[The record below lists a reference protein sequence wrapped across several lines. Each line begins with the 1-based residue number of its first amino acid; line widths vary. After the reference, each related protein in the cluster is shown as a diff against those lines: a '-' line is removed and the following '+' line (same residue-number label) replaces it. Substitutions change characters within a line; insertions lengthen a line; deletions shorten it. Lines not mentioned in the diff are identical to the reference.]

1 MSTIILSSI
10 FGQAGSIFGPI
21 GRIIGSELGALL
33 GAQLDGA
40 MFGLDAEQKVTHG
53 ARLKNLQ
60 VQTSTYGRTIPI
72 IYGTARVAGNIIWS
86 QPIKEEAI
94 TTKSK
99 IGRGMNVTYNY
110 YATLAIAIC
119 KGKVEKL
126 NRIWADTTSLSF
138 DEIDYTF
145 YSGRE
150 DQNPD
155 PFMSSIEGEGNVPA
169 YRGISY
175 IVIKNFPLAD
185 YNNRVPIFTFEV
197 RTTLKPVGFSIAEN
211 IRNINIIPGSGEF
224 VYDTKI
230 QKKIAQEKISSNQ
243 YIPYGLAQRVN
254 HNNHTKKS
262 DAMLSLD
269 QLKEDLPNVELV
281 SVVVNWFVND
291 LNIKD
296 CKIYPAVEFQDDSA
310 ILPDDWQVGGVTR
323 DNAQLISKDAS
334 GNPRY
339 GGTVSDAAL
348 IRYIEELHS
357 RGYKVMLYPMPL
369 LDTKNKEWRGKLSGT
384 PGDISDFFENQ
395 YNKFIEH
402 YASIAKQTKVE
413 GFIIGSEFAQL
424 TKIRDEQGNYPAVIE
439 LVKLAKRIKLQLGK
453 EVTVTYAADWS
464 EYHSYDGWYNM
475 DELWSS
481 EYIDVIGI
489 DAYFPLTDGPEPP
502 FGYSVEDVMGGWSS
516 GVGYDYFY
524 DYSKSEP
531 EKVKYNDSRYAWKNI
546 EKWWSE
552 THINPSGSKTK
563 WQPKMKKIWFTE
575 YGFPSMNGCT
585 NEPNVFVD
593 KGSIESKYPRY
604 SNGEVSFLSQKIAI
618 EGTLKKWQSSE
629 MVEKMFLWAWD
640 ARPFPYFPNLCDMWT
655 DCHNWQTGHWI
666 QGKLSQLNI
675 SNVLSDLLQ
684 KAGLKSDQFDTS
696 DVKGLLSGY
705 VINDQQSVRSII
717 KMLQSCYFFDVVE
730 QDSKLKFV
738 QKGRG
743 VTTEIPIGETVFSNN
758 SKLANISQLDLNNKV
773 NVVYFNR
780 NFGYPIDVKYA
791 ELPKQGAAITVEIPL
806 IMEEGEAQN
815 IAEGLLYSSWQERN
829 IYNFKLPIKY
839 AWLVPSDVITIL
851 DSEKKHTVRIIKTKF
866 ESMSIQVIGVGYD
879 HSIYKLSFPS
889 TRSLMLKEYPPS
901 HISKIIVEMID
912 LPDIKGNSA
921 SFALISEEKNWK
933 GATLFI
939 SYNDKDYKPIANT
952 NKQSTYGYVMESTDE
967 GLIVV
972 LRFGVLSSS
981 YNHYLSDGVIPALD
995 HISPGSQC
1003 LGTGMTEEGFTS
1015 TNVST
1020 INVSNLALVGKEI
1033 VKFQSAELIDK
1044 NKYKL
1049 SNLIRGQEGTKEY
1062 QHTAGE
1068 KFTLLDDSVIS
1079 FEVQRGK
1086 KFYLK
1091 AVTYGDSLENTE
1103 VKVINSFSN

>member
-10 FGQAGSIFGPI
+10 LSKAGSIFGPI
-21 GRIIGSELGALL
+21 GQIVGSELGALL
-33 GAQLDGA
+33 GAQLDNA
-40 MFGLDAEQKVTHG
+40 IFGLDADQKITHG

-60 VQTSTYGRTIPI
+60 VQTSTYGKAIPI
-72 IYGTARVAGNIIWS
+72 IYGTARIAGNIIWS

-94 TTKSK
+94 TTQNKT
-99 IGRGMNVTYNY
+99 GRGINITYNY

-126 NRIWADTTSLSF
+126 NRIWADIKSLSF

-145 YSGRE
+145 YHGRE

-155 PFMSSIEGEGNVPA
+155 PFMLSIEGEKNVPA

-185 YNNRVPIFTFEV
+185 YSNRVPVFTFEV
-197 RTTLKPVGFSIAEN
+197 QTALKLNGFSVAEN
-211 IRNINIIPGSGEF
+211 IKNINIIPGSGEF

-230 QKKIAQEKISSNQ
+230 QKKIAREKISSSQ
-243 YIPYGLAQRVN
+243 YIPYGPVQRVN

-269 QLKEDLPNVELV
+269 QLKESLPNVEWA
-281 SVVVNWFVND
+281 SVVVNWFASS

-310 ILPDDWQVGGVTR
+310 IVPDDWQVGNITR
-323 DNAQLISKDAS
+323 DNAQLISKDNH

-357 RGYKVMLYPMPL
+357 RGYKVMLYPMLL

-384 PGDISDFFENQ
+384 PQDVSDFFENQ
-395 YNKFIEH
+395 YSKFIEH
-402 YASIAKQTKVE
+402 YTSIAKQTKVE

-424 TKIRDEQGNYPAVIE
+424 TRVKDAKGNYPAVAE
-439 LVKLAKRIKLQLGK
+439 LVKVAKQVKFQLGK
-453 EVTVTYAADWS
+453 EVNVTYAADWS

-481 EYIDVIGI
+481 EFIDVVGI

-502 FGYSVEDVMGGWSS
+502 FGYSAKDVTGGWSS

-524 DYSKSEP
+524 DYSKSDP
-531 EKVKYNDSRYAWKNI
+531 EKIKYNDSEYAWKNI

-552 THINPSGSKTK
+552 VHVNPGGSKTK

-604 SNGEVSFLSQKIAI
+604 SNGEVSFLSQKTAI

-640 ARPFPYFPNLCDMWT
+640 ARPFPYFPNLCDMWA

-666 QGKLSQLNI
+666 QGKISQLNV
-675 SNVLSDLLQ
+675 SDVLSDLLQ
-684 KAGLKSDQFDTS
+684 KVGLKGDQFDTS

-705 VINDQQSVRSII
+705 VINDQQPVRSII
-717 KMLQSCYFFDVVE
+717 KMLRRCYFFDVVE
-730 QDSKLKFV
+730 QNSKLKFI

-743 VTTEIPIGETVFSNN
+743 VTTGIPVDETVFNHN
-758 SKLANISQLDLNNKV
+758 PKLIQLSQLDLNNRI
-773 NVVYFNR
+773 NIVYFNR

-791 ELPKQGAAITVEIPL
+791 ELPKQGNAATVEIPL

-815 IAEGLLYSSWQERN
+815 IAEVLLYSSWQERN
-829 IYNFKLPIKY
+829 VYNFKLPIKY
-839 AWLVPSDVITIL
+839 AWLLPSDVIAIS
-851 DSEKKHTVRIIKTKF
+851 DGEKRHTMRIIKTKF
-866 ESMSIQVIGVGYD
+866 ESMSIQVMGVGYD
-879 HSIYKLSFPS
+879 PSIYKLSFPS

-901 HISKIIVEMID
+901 HISKSIVEMID
-912 LPDIKGNSA
+912 LPHIKGNIA
-921 SFALISEEKNWK
+921 SFTLISEEEGWK

-939 SYNDKDYKPIANT
+939 SYDDKNYKPIASANI
-952 NKQSTYGYVMESTDE
+952 QSTYGYVIESTDE
-967 GLIVV
+967 GITVV
-972 LRFGVLSSS
+972 LRFGK
-981 YNHYLSDGVIPALD
+981 LD
-995 HISPGSQC
+995 V
-1003 LGTGMTEEGFTS
+1003 MNS
-1015 TNVST
+1015 TV
-1020 INVSNLALVGKEI
+1020 LALVGKEVI
-1033 VKFQSAELIDK
+1033 KFQDAKLIDK

-1049 SNLIRGQEGTKEY
+1049 SNLIRGQEGTKKYE
-1062 QHTAGE
+1062 HTAGE
-1068 KFTLLDDSVIS
+1068 KFILLDDSIIS
-1079 FEVQRGK
+1079 FEVQKGR

-1091 AVTYGDSLENTE
+1091 AVTYGDSLDNTE
-1103 VKVINSFSN
+1103 TKIVN

>member
-72 IYGTARVAGNIIWS
+72 IYGTARIAGNIIWS

-185 YNNRVPIFTFEV
+185 YNNHVPVFTFEV
-197 RTTLKPVGFSIAEN
+197 QTAVKSNEFSVAKN

-269 QLKEDLPNVELV
+269 QLKGDLPNVEWV

-348 IRYIEELHS
+348 IRYIEELRS
-357 RGYKVMLYPMPL
+357 RGYKVMLYPVPL

-439 LVKLAKRIKLQLGK
+439 LVKLAKQIKLQLGE

-502 FGYSVEDVMGGWSS
+502 FGYSAEDVMGGWSS

-524 DYSKSEP
+524 DYSKGEP

-546 EKWWSE
+546 AKWWSE
-552 THINPSGSKTK
+552 THINPGGSKTK

-675 SNVLSDLLQ
+675 SDVLSDLLQ

-743 VTTEIPIGETVFSNN
+743 VTTVMPIGETVFSNN

-815 IAEGLLYSSWQERN
+815 IAEVLLYSSWQERN

-851 DSEKKHTVRIIKTKF
+851 DGEKKHTVRIIKTKF

-901 HISKIIVEMID
+901 HISKTIVEMID

-921 SFALISEEKNWK
+921 SFTLISEEKNWK

-972 LRFGVLSSS
+972 LRFGKLLGIIDSNS
-981 YNHYLSDGVIPALD
+981 AL
-995 HISPGSQC
+995 I
-1003 LGTGMTEEGFTS
+1003 
-1015 TNVST
+1015 
-1020 INVSNLALVGKEI
+1020 GKEVI
-1033 VKFQSAELIDK
+1033 KFQSAELIDK

-1049 SNLIRGQEGTKEY
+1049 SNLIRGQEGTKE
-1062 QHTAGE
+1062 TAGE
-1068 KFTLLDDSVIS
+1068 KFVLLDDSIIS

>member
-1 MSTIILSSI
+1 MSTIVLSSI
-10 FGQAGSIFGPI
+10 FGQVGSIFGPI
-21 GRIIGSELGALL
+21 GQIIGSELGALL

-145 YSGRE
+145 YRGTE

-155 PFMSSIEGEGNVPA
+155 PFMSSIEGVPA

-185 YNNRVPIFTFEV
+185 YNNRVPVFTFEV
-197 RTTLKPVGFSIAEN
+197 QTILKPSGFSVVEN
-211 IRNINIIPGSGEF
+211 IQNINIIPGSGEF

-262 DAMLSLD
+262 DAVLSLD
-269 QLKEDLPNVELV
+269 QLKGDLPNVEWV

-348 IRYIEELHS
+348 IRYIEELRS

-413 GFIIGSEFAQL
+413 GFIIGSELVRL

-439 LVKLAKRIKLQLGK
+439 LVKLAKRIKLDLGK

-481 EYIDVIGI
+481 QFIDVVGI

-502 FGYSVEDVMGGWSS
+502 FGYSAEDVMGGWSS

-524 DYSKSEP
+524 DYSKIEP

-552 THINPSGSKTK
+552 AHINPGGSKTK

-640 ARPFPYFPNLCDMWT
+640 ARPFPYFPNLCDVWA

-666 QGKLSQLNI
+666 QGKLLQLNI
-675 SNVLSDLLQ
+675 SDVLSDLLQ
-684 KAGLKSDQFDTS
+684 KAGLKSDQFDTGG
-696 DVKGLLSGY
+696 VKGLLSGY
-705 VINDQQSVRSII
+705 VINDQQPVRSII

-730 QDSKLKFV
+730 QDSKLKFI
-738 QKGRG
+738 QKGRA
-743 VTTEIPIGETVFSNN
+743 VTTGIPIGEMVFNN
-758 SKLANISQLDLNNKV
+758 SSKSMQLVNISQLDLNNKV

-791 ELPKQGAAITVEIPL
+791 KLPKQGTAITVEIPL

-815 IAEGLLYSSWQERN
+815 IAEVLLYSSWQERN

-839 AWLVPSDVITIL
+839 AWLAPSDVITIL
-851 DSEKKHTVRIIKTKF
+851 DGEKKHTVRIIKTKF

-901 HISKIIVEMID
+901 HISKTIVEMID
-912 LPDIKGNSA
+912 LPHVKGNSA
-921 SFALISEEKNWK
+921 SFTLINEEKNWK

-939 SYNDKDYKPIANT
+939 SYNDKDYKPIAST

-967 GLIVV
+967 GLVIV
-972 LRFGVLSSS
+972 LRFGKLLGIIDSNS
-981 YNHYLSDGVIPALD
+981 AL
-995 HISPGSQC
+995 I
-1003 LGTGMTEEGFTS
+1003 
-1015 TNVST
+1015 
-1020 INVSNLALVGKEI
+1020 GKEI
-1033 VKFQSAELIDK
+1033 VKFQNAELIDK

-1049 SNLIRGQEGTKEY
+1049 SDLTRGQKGTKDA
-1062 QHTAGE
+1062 TGE
-1068 KFTLLDDSVIS
+1068 KFVLLDDSIIS
-1079 FEVQRGK
+1079 FEVQPGK
-1086 KFYLK
+1086 QLFLK
-1091 AVTYGDSLENTE
+1091 AVTYGDSLDNTE
-1103 VKVINSFSN
+1103 AKVLNN

>member
-21 GRIIGSELGALL
+21 GQIIGSELGALL

-40 MFGLDAEQKVTHG
+40 MFSLDAEQKVTHG

-145 YSGRE
+145 YRGAE

-155 PFMSSIEGEGNVPA
+155 PFMSSIEGVPA

-197 RTTLKPVGFSIAEN
+197 QTALKPSGFSIAEN
-211 IRNINIIPGSGEF
+211 IENINIIPGSGEF

-262 DAMLSLD
+262 DAVLSLD
-269 QLKEDLPNVELV
+269 QLKEDLPNVEWV

-310 ILPDDWQVGGVTR
+310 ILPDDWQVGSSTR
-323 DNAQLISKDAS
+323 DDAQLISKDAS

-339 GGTVSDAAL
+339 GGTVSDSAL

-369 LDTKNKEWRGKLSGT
+369 LDTENKEWRGRLSGT
-384 PGDISDFFENQ
+384 PEDISDFFKNQ

-413 GFIIGSEFAQL
+413 GFIIGYEFVEL

-439 LVKLAKRIKLQLGK
+439 LVKLAKRIKLQLGE
-453 EVTVTYAADWS
+453 EVIVTYAADWS

-481 EYIDVIGI
+481 EYIDVVGI

-502 FGYSVEDVMGGWSS
+502 FGYSAEDVMGGWSS

-552 THINPSGSKTK
+552 AHINPGGSKTK

-675 SNVLSDLLQ
+675 SDVLSDLLQ
-684 KAGLKSDQFDTS
+684 KAGLKSDQFDTGG
-696 DVKGLLSGY
+696 VKGLLSGY
-705 VINDQQSVRSII
+705 VINDQQPVRSII

-730 QDSKLKFV
+730 QGSKLKFV

-743 VTTEIPIGETVFSNN
+743 VTTVMPIGETVFSNN
-758 SKLANISQLDLNNKV
+758 SKLVNISQLDLNNKV
-773 NVVYFNR
+773 NIVYFNR

-791 ELPKQGAAITVEIPL
+791 ELPKQGTAITVEIPL

-815 IAEGLLYSSWQERN
+815 IAEVLLYSSWQERN

-851 DSEKKHTVRIIKTKF
+851 DGEKKHTVRIIKTKF
-866 ESMSIQVIGVGYD
+866 ESMSIQVSGVSYD
-879 HSIYKLSFPS
+879 RSIYKLSFPS

-901 HISKIIVEMID
+901 HISKTIIEMID
-912 LPDIKGNSA
+912 LPHVKGNSA
-921 SFALISEEKNWK
+921 SFTLISEEKNWK

-939 SYNDKDYKPIANT
+939 SYNDKDYKPIAST

-972 LRFGVLSSS
+972 LRFGKLLGIIDSNS
-981 YNHYLSDGVIPALD
+981 AL
-995 HISPGSQC
+995 I
-1003 LGTGMTEEGFTS
+1003 
-1015 TNVST
+1015 
-1020 INVSNLALVGKEI
+1020 GKEVI
-1033 VKFQSAELIDK
+1033 KFQNTELIDK

-1049 SNLIRGQEGTKEY
+1049 SNLIRGQEGTKD
-1062 QHTAGE
+1062 TAGE
-1068 KFTLLDDSVIS
+1068 KFVLLDDSIIS
-1079 FEVQRGK
+1079 FEVQPGR

-1091 AVTYGDSLENTE
+1091 AVTYGDSLDNTE
-1103 VKVINSFSN
+1103 AKVLNN

>member
-40 MFGLDAEQKVTHG
+40 MFGLEAEQKVTHG

-72 IYGTARVAGNIIWS
+72 IYGTARVAGNIIWA

-138 DEIDYTF
+138 DEVDYTF

-185 YNNRVPIFTFEV
+185 YNNHVPVFTFEV
-197 RTTLKPVGFSIAEN
+197 QTAVKSNEFSVAKN

-269 QLKEDLPNVELV
+269 QLKGDLPNVEWV

-369 LDTKNKEWRGKLSGT
+369 LDTKNKEWRGRLSVT
-384 PGDISDFFENQ
+384 PEDISDFFKNQ

-481 EYIDVIGI
+481 EYIDVVGI

-502 FGYSVEDVMGGWSS
+502 FGYSAEDVMGGWSS

-524 DYSKSEP
+524 DYSKGEP
-531 EKVKYNDSRYAWKNI
+531 ERVKYNDSRYAWKNI

-552 THINPSGSKTK
+552 THTNPDGSKTK

-640 ARPFPYFPNLCDMWT
+640 ARPFPYFPNLCDVWA

-675 SNVLSDLLQ
+675 SDVLSDLLQ
-684 KAGLKSDQFDTS
+684 KTGLKSDQFDTS
-696 DVKGLLSGY
+696 NVKGLLSGY
-705 VINDQQSVRSII
+705 VINDQQPVRSII

-743 VTTEIPIGETVFSNN
+743 VTTVIPIGEMVFSNN

-815 IAEGLLYSSWQERN
+815 IAEVLLYSSWQERN

-851 DSEKKHTVRIIKTKF
+851 DGEKKHTVRIIKKKF

-889 TRSLMLKEYPPS
+889 TRSLMLKEYHSS
-901 HISKIIVEMID
+901 HISKTIVEMID

-921 SFALISEEKNWK
+921 SFTLISEEKNWK

-939 SYNDKDYKPIANT
+939 SYNDKDYKPIAST

-972 LRFGVLSSS
+972 LRFG
-981 YNHYLSDGVIPALD
+981 NI
-995 HISPGSQC
+995 
-1003 LGTGMTEEGFTS
+1003 TS
-1015 TNVST
+1015 
-1020 INVSNLALVGKEI
+1020 IADSNLALVGKEI

-1068 KFTLLDDSVIS
+1068 KFVLLDDSIIS

>member
-185 YNNRVPIFTFEV
+185 YNNHVPVFTFEV
-197 RTTLKPVGFSIAEN
+197 QTAVKSNEFSVAKN

-269 QLKEDLPNVELV
+269 QLKGDLPNVEWV

-348 IRYIEELHS
+348 IRYIEELRS
-357 RGYKVMLYPMPL
+357 RGYKVMLYPVPL

-439 LVKLAKRIKLQLGK
+439 LVKLAKQIKLQLGE

-502 FGYSVEDVMGGWSS
+502 FGYSAEDVMGGWSS

-524 DYSKSEP
+524 DYSKGEP

-546 EKWWSE
+546 AKWWSE
-552 THINPSGSKTK
+552 THINPGGSKTK

-675 SNVLSDLLQ
+675 SDVLSDLLQ

-743 VTTEIPIGETVFSNN
+743 VTTVMPIGETVFSNN

-815 IAEGLLYSSWQERN
+815 IAEVLLYSSWQERN

-851 DSEKKHTVRIIKTKF
+851 DGEKKHTVRIIKTKF

-901 HISKIIVEMID
+901 HISKTIVEMID

-921 SFALISEEKNWK
+921 SFTLISEEKNWK

-972 LRFGVLSSS
+972 LRFGKLLGIIDSNS
-981 YNHYLSDGVIPALD
+981 AL
-995 HISPGSQC
+995 I
-1003 LGTGMTEEGFTS
+1003 
-1015 TNVST
+1015 
-1020 INVSNLALVGKEI
+1020 GKEVI
-1033 VKFQSAELIDK
+1033 KFQSAELIDK

-1049 SNLIRGQEGTKEY
+1049 SNLIRGQEGTKE
-1062 QHTAGE
+1062 TAGE
-1068 KFTLLDDSVIS
+1068 KFVLLDDSIIS

>member
-10 FGQAGSIFGPI
+10 LSKAGSIFGPI
-21 GRIIGSELGALL
+21 GQIVGSELGALL
-33 GAQLDGA
+33 GAQLDNA
-40 MFGLDAEQKVTHG
+40 IFGLDADQKITHG

-60 VQTSTYGRTIPI
+60 VQTSTYGKAIPI
-72 IYGTARVAGNIIWS
+72 IYGTARIAGNIIWS

-94 TTKSK
+94 TTQNKT
-99 IGRGMNVTYNY
+99 GRGINITYNY

-126 NRIWADTTSLSF
+126 NRIWADIKSLSF

-145 YSGRE
+145 YHGRE

-155 PFMSSIEGEGNVPA
+155 PFMLSIEGEKNVPA

-185 YNNRVPIFTFEV
+185 YSNRVPVFTFEV
-197 RTTLKPVGFSIAEN
+197 QTALKLNGFSVAEN
-211 IRNINIIPGSGEF
+211 IKNINIIPGSGEF

-230 QKKIAQEKISSNQ
+230 QKKIAREKISSSQ
-243 YIPYGLAQRVN
+243 YIPYGPVQRVN

-269 QLKEDLPNVELV
+269 QLKESLPNVEWA
-281 SVVVNWFVND
+281 SVVVNWFASS

-310 ILPDDWQVGGVTR
+310 IVPDDWQVGNITR
-323 DNAQLISKDAS
+323 DNAQLISKDNH

-357 RGYKVMLYPMPL
+357 RGYKVMLYPMLL

-384 PGDISDFFENQ
+384 PQDISDFFENQ
-395 YNKFIEH
+395 YSKFIEH
-402 YASIAKQTKVE
+402 YTSIAKQTKVE

-424 TKIRDEQGNYPAVIE
+424 TRVKDAKGNYPAVAE
-439 LVKLAKRIKLQLGK
+439 LVKVAKQVKFQLGK
-453 EVTVTYAADWS
+453 EVNVTYAADWS

-481 EYIDVIGI
+481 EFIDVVGI

-502 FGYSVEDVMGGWSS
+502 FGYSAKDVTGGWSS

-524 DYSKSEP
+524 DYSKSDP
-531 EKVKYNDSRYAWKNI
+531 EKIKYNDSEYAWKNI

-552 THINPSGSKTK
+552 VHVNPGGSKTK

-604 SNGEVSFLSQKIAI
+604 SNGEVSFLSQKTAI

-640 ARPFPYFPNLCDMWT
+640 ARPFPYFPNLCDMWA

-666 QGKLSQLNI
+666 QGKISQLNV
-675 SNVLSDLLQ
+675 SDVLSDLLQ
-684 KAGLKSDQFDTS
+684 KVGLKGDQFDTS

-705 VINDQQSVRSII
+705 VINDQQPVRSII
-717 KMLQSCYFFDVVE
+717 KMLRRCYFFDVVE
-730 QDSKLKFV
+730 QNSKLKFI

-743 VTTEIPIGETVFSNN
+743 VTTGIPVDETVFNHN
-758 SKLANISQLDLNNKV
+758 PKLIQLSQLDLNNRI
-773 NVVYFNR
+773 NIVYFNR

-791 ELPKQGAAITVEIPL
+791 ELPKQGNAATVEIPL

-815 IAEGLLYSSWQERN
+815 IAEVLLYSSWQERN
-829 IYNFKLPIKY
+829 VYNFKLPIKY
-839 AWLVPSDVITIL
+839 AWLVPSDVIAIS
-851 DSEKKHTVRIIKTKF
+851 DGEKRHTMRIIKTKF
-866 ESMSIQVIGVGYD
+866 ESMSIQVMGVGYD
-879 HSIYKLSFPS
+879 PSIYKLSFPS

-901 HISKIIVEMID
+901 HISKSIVEMID
-912 LPDIKGNSA
+912 LPHIKGNIA
-921 SFALISEEKNWK
+921 SFTLISEEEGWK

-939 SYNDKDYKPIANT
+939 SYDDKNYKPIASANI
-952 NKQSTYGYVMESTDE
+952 QSTYGYVIESTDE
-967 GLIVV
+967 GITVV
-972 LRFGVLSSS
+972 LRFGK
-981 YNHYLSDGVIPALD
+981 LD
-995 HISPGSQC
+995 V
-1003 LGTGMTEEGFTS
+1003 MNS
-1015 TNVST
+1015 TV
-1020 INVSNLALVGKEI
+1020 LALVGKEVI
-1033 VKFQSAELIDK
+1033 KFQDAKLIDK

-1049 SNLIRGQEGTKEY
+1049 SNLIRGQEGTKKYE
-1062 QHTAGE
+1062 HTAGE
-1068 KFTLLDDSVIS
+1068 KFILLDDSIIS
-1079 FEVQRGK
+1079 FEVQKGR

-1091 AVTYGDSLENTE
+1091 AVTYGDSLDNTE
-1103 VKVINSFSN
+1103 TKIVN

>member
-1 MSTIILSSI
+1 MGITSLGYFHDFGTAMFMCVTLGSTISKKSIKKEDYMSTIILSSI
-10 FGQAGSIFGPI
+10 LGQAGSIFGPI

-33 GAQLDGA
+33 GAQLDNA
-40 MFGLDAEQKVTHG
+40 IFGLDVEQKITHG

-60 VQTSTYGRTIPI
+60 IQTSTYGRTIPI
-72 IYGTARVAGNIIWS
+72 IYGTARVAGNIIWA
-86 QPIKEEAI
+86 QPIKEEVM
-94 TTKSK
+94 TTKNK
-99 IGRGMNVTYNY
+99 TGRGMNTEYNY
-110 YATLAIAIC
+110 YATLTIAIC
-119 KGKVEKL
+119 KGEVEKL

-145 YSGRE
+145 YRGTE

-185 YNNRVPIFTFEV
+185 YNNRVPVFTFEV
-197 RTTLKPVGFSIAEN
+197 QTALKSSGFSVAEN

-230 QKKIAQEKISSNQ
+230 QKKIARERISSSQ

-269 QLKEDLPNVELV
+269 QLKESLPNVEWA
-281 SVVVNWFVND
+281 SVVVNWFMNN

-310 ILPDDWQVGGVTR
+310 ILPNDWQVGSITR
-323 DNAQLISKDAS
+323 GNAQLISKDDN

-339 GGTVSDAAL
+339 GGTVSDVAL

-369 LDTKNKEWRGKLSGT
+369 LDTENKEWRGKLSGT
-384 PGDISDFFENQ
+384 PEDISDFFKYQ

-402 YASIAKQTKVE
+402 YANIVKQTKVE

-424 TKIRDEQGNYPAVIE
+424 TRVKDAKGNYPAVME
-439 LVKLAKRIKLQLGK
+439 LVRLAKQIKLQLWK

-481 EYIDVIGI
+481 QYIDVVGI
-489 DAYFPLTDGPEPP
+489 DAYFPLTDVPEPP
-502 FGYSVEDVMGGWSS
+502 FGYFAEDIIDGWSS

-524 DYSKSEP
+524 DYSKSVP
-531 EKVKYNDSRYAWKNI
+531 EKVEYNDSRYAWKNI

-552 THINPSGSKTK
+552 AHVNPDGSKTK
-563 WQPKMKKIWFTE
+563 WQPKMKKIWLTE

-585 NEPNVFVD
+585 NKPNVFVD
-593 KGSIESKYPRY
+593 KNSIESKYPRY
-604 SNGEVSFLSQKIAI
+604 SNGEVSFLAQKIAI
-618 EGTLKKWQSSE
+618 EGTLRKWQNSE

-640 ARPFPYFPNLCDMWT
+640 ARPFPYFPNLCDMWA

-666 QGKLSQLNI
+666 EGKISRLNV
-675 SNVLSDLLQ
+675 SDVLSDLLR

-705 VINDQQSVRSII
+705 VINDQQSIRSII

-730 QDSKLKFV
+730 RDSKLEFA

-743 VTTEIPIGETVFSNN
+743 VTTEIPFGEIVFNHI
-758 SKLANISQLDLNNKV
+758 SKPIQLVSASQLDLNNKV

-791 ELPKQGAAITVEIPL
+791 ELPKQGNAATVEIPL

-815 IAEGLLYSSWQERN
+815 IAEILLYSSWQERN

-839 AWLVPSDVITIL
+839 AWLAPSDVITIS
-851 DSEKKHTVRIIKTKF
+851 DGEKKHTMRIIKTKF
-866 ESMSIQVIGVGYD
+866 ASMSIQIIGVGYD
-879 HSIYKLSFPS
+879 CSIYKLSFPS
-889 TRSLMLKEYPPS
+889 MRSLMLKEHPAS
-901 HISKIIVEMID
+901 HISKTVVEMID
-912 LPDIKGNSA
+912 LPHVKGNLQ
-921 SFALISEEKNWK
+921 AL
-933 GATLFI
+933 L
-939 SYNDKDYKPIANT
+939 
-952 NKQSTYGYVMESTDE
+952 
-967 GLIVV
+967 
-972 LRFGVLSSS
+972 
-981 YNHYLSDGVIPALD
+981 
-995 HISPGSQC
+995 
-1003 LGTGMTEEGFTS
+1003 
-1015 TNVST
+1015 
-1020 INVSNLALVGKEI
+1020 
-1033 VKFQSAELIDK
+1033 
-1044 NKYKL
+1044 
-1049 SNLIRGQEGTKEY
+1049 
-1062 QHTAGE
+1062 
-1068 KFTLLDDSVIS
+1068 
-1079 FEVQRGK
+1079 
-1086 KFYLK
+1086 
-1091 AVTYGDSLENTE
+1091 
-1103 VKVINSFSN
+1103 

>member
-21 GRIIGSELGALL
+21 GQIIGSELGALL

-40 MFGLDAEQKVTHG
+40 MFSLDAEQKVTHG

-145 YSGRE
+145 YRGAE

-155 PFMSSIEGEGNVPA
+155 PFMSSIEGVPA

-185 YNNRVPIFTFEV
+185 YNNRVPVFTFEV
-197 RTTLKPVGFSIAEN
+197 RTALKSNEFSVAKN
-211 IRNINIIPGSGEF
+211 IQNINIIPGSGEF

-262 DAMLSLD
+262 DAVLSLD
-269 QLKEDLPNVELV
+269 QLKGDLPNVEWV

-310 ILPDDWQVGGVTR
+310 ILPDDWQVGSSTR
-323 DNAQLISKDAS
+323 DDAQLISKDAS

-339 GGTVSDAAL
+339 GGTVSDSAL

-369 LDTKNKEWRGKLSGT
+369 LDTKNKEWRGRLSGA
-384 PGDISDFFENQ
+384 PQDISDFFKNQ

-413 GFIIGSEFAQL
+413 GFIIGSEFVEL
-424 TKIRDEQGNYPAVIE
+424 TKIRDEKGNYPAVAE
-439 LVKLAKRIKLQLGK
+439 LVKLAKQIKLDLGK

-481 EYIDVIGI
+481 QFIDVVGI

-502 FGYSVEDVMGGWSS
+502 FGYSAEDVMGGWSS

-552 THINPSGSKTK
+552 THINPGGSKTK

-640 ARPFPYFPNLCDMWT
+640 ARPFPYFPNLCDVWA

-675 SNVLSDLLQ
+675 SDVLSDLLQ
-684 KAGLKSDQFDTS
+684 KTGLKSNQFDTS
-696 DVKGLLSGY
+696 NVKGLLSGY
-705 VINDQQSVRSII
+705 VINDQQPVRSII

-730 QDSKLKFV
+730 QGSKLKFV

-743 VTTEIPIGETVFSNN
+743 VTTVMPIGETVFSNN
-758 SKLANISQLDLNNKV
+758 SKLVNISQLDLNNKV

-791 ELPKQGAAITVEIPL
+791 ELPKQGTAITVEIPL

-815 IAEGLLYSSWQERN
+815 IAEVLLYSSWQERN
-829 IYNFKLPIKY
+829 IYNFKLPIRY

-851 DSEKKHTVRIIKTKF
+851 DGEKKHTVRIIKTKF
-866 ESMSIQVIGVGYD
+866 ESMAIQVSGVGYD

-889 TRSLMLKEYPPS
+889 TRSLMLKEYPTS
-901 HISKIIVEMID
+901 HISKTIIEMID
-912 LPDIKGNSA
+912 LPHVKGNSA
-921 SFALISEEKNWK
+921 SLTLINEEKNWK

-939 SYNDKDYKPIANT
+939 SYNDKDYKPIAST

-967 GLIVV
+967 GLVIV
-972 LRFGVLSSS
+972 LRFGKLLGIIDSNS
-981 YNHYLSDGVIPALD
+981 AL
-995 HISPGSQC
+995 I
-1003 LGTGMTEEGFTS
+1003 
-1015 TNVST
+1015 
-1020 INVSNLALVGKEI
+1020 GKEI

-1062 QHTAGE
+1062 EHTGGE
-1068 KFTLLDDSVIS
+1068 KFILLDDSIIS

-1086 KFYLK
+1086 NFTLK
-1091 AVTYGDSLENTE
+1091 Q
-1103 VKVINSFSN
+1103 

>member
-40 MFGLDAEQKVTHG
+40 MFGLDAEQKVTHR

-60 VQTSTYGRTIPI
+60 VQTSTYSRTIPI

-185 YNNRVPIFTFEV
+185 YNNHVPVFTFEV
-197 RTTLKPVGFSIAEN
+197 QTAVKSNEFSVAKN

-269 QLKEDLPNVELV
+269 QLKGDLPNVEWV

-369 LDTKNKEWRGKLSGT
+369 LDTKNKEWRGRLSGT
-384 PGDISDFFENQ
+384 PEDISDFFKNQ

-439 LVKLAKRIKLQLGK
+439 LVKLAKQIKLNLGK

-481 EYIDVIGI
+481 EYIDVVGI

-502 FGYSVEDVMGGWSS
+502 FGYSAEDVMGGWSS

-524 DYSKSEP
+524 DYSKGEP
-531 EKVKYNDSRYAWKNI
+531 ERVKYNDSRYAWKNI
-546 EKWWSE
+546 AKWWSE
-552 THINPSGSKTK
+552 THINPGGSKTK

-640 ARPFPYFPNLCDMWT
+640 ARPFPYFPNLCDVWA

-675 SNVLSDLLQ
+675 SDVLSDLLQ
-684 KAGLKSDQFDTS
+684 KTGLKSDQFDTS
-696 DVKGLLSGY
+696 NVKGLLSGY

-743 VTTEIPIGETVFSNN
+743 VTTGIPIGEMVFSNN

-815 IAEGLLYSSWQERN
+815 IAEVLLYSSWQERN

-851 DSEKKHTVRIIKTKF
+851 DGEKKHTVRIIKTKF

-901 HISKIIVEMID
+901 HISKTIVEMID

-921 SFALISEEKNWK
+921 SFTLISEEKNWK

-939 SYNDKDYKPIANT
+939 SYNDKDYKPIAST

-972 LRFGVLSSS
+972 LRFG
-981 YNHYLSDGVIPALD
+981 NI
-995 HISPGSQC
+995 
-1003 LGTGMTEEGFTS
+1003 TS
-1015 TNVST
+1015 
-1020 INVSNLALVGKEI
+1020 IADSNLALVGKEI
-1033 VKFQSAELIDK
+1033 VKFQNAELIDK

-1068 KFTLLDDSVIS
+1068 KFVLLDDSIIS

>member
-1 MSTIILSSI
+1 
-10 FGQAGSIFGPI
+10 
-21 GRIIGSELGALL
+21 
-33 GAQLDGA
+33 
-40 MFGLDAEQKVTHG
+40 
-53 ARLKNLQ
+53 
-60 VQTSTYGRTIPI
+60 
-72 IYGTARVAGNIIWS
+72 
-86 QPIKEEAI
+86 
-94 TTKSK
+94 
-99 IGRGMNVTYNY
+99 
-110 YATLAIAIC
+110 
-119 KGKVEKL
+119 
-126 NRIWADTTSLSF
+126 
-138 DEIDYTF
+138 
-145 YSGRE
+145 
-150 DQNPD
+150 
-155 PFMSSIEGEGNVPA
+155 
-169 YRGISY
+169 
-175 IVIKNFPLAD
+175 
-185 YNNRVPIFTFEV
+185 
-197 RTTLKPVGFSIAEN
+197 
-211 IRNINIIPGSGEF
+211 
-224 VYDTKI
+224 
-230 QKKIAQEKISSNQ
+230 
-243 YIPYGLAQRVN
+243 
-254 HNNHTKKS
+254 
-262 DAMLSLD
+262 
-269 QLKEDLPNVELV
+269 
-281 SVVVNWFVND
+281 
-291 LNIKD
+291 
-296 CKIYPAVEFQDDSA
+296 
-310 ILPDDWQVGGVTR
+310 
-323 DNAQLISKDAS
+323 
-334 GNPRY
+334 
-339 GGTVSDAAL
+339 
-348 IRYIEELHS
+348 
-357 RGYKVMLYPMPL
+357 MPL

-439 LVKLAKRIKLQLGK
+439 LVKLAKQIKLNLGK

-481 EYIDVIGI
+481 EYIDVVGI

-502 FGYSVEDVMGGWSS
+502 FGYSAEDVMGGWSS

-552 THINPSGSKTK
+552 THINPGGSKTK

-675 SNVLSDLLQ
+675 SDVLSDLLQ

-696 DVKGLLSGY
+696 NVKGLLSGY
-705 VINDQQSVRSII
+705 VINDQQPVRSII

-743 VTTEIPIGETVFSNN
+743 VTTVMPIGETVFSNN

-815 IAEGLLYSSWQERN
+815 IAEVLLYSSWQERN

-901 HISKIIVEMID
+901 HISKTIVEMID

-921 SFALISEEKNWK
+921 SFTLISEEKNWK

-939 SYNDKDYKPIANT
+939 SYNDKDYKPIAST

-972 LRFGVLSSS
+972 LRFG
-981 YNHYLSDGVIPALD
+981 NI
-995 HISPGSQC
+995 
-1003 LGTGMTEEGFTS
+1003 TS
-1015 TNVST
+1015 
-1020 INVSNLALVGKEI
+1020 IADSNLALVGKEI
-1033 VKFQSAELIDK
+1033 VKFQNAELIDK

-1049 SNLIRGQEGTKEY
+1049 SNLIRGQEGTKE
-1062 QHTAGE
+1062 TAGE
-1068 KFTLLDDSVIS
+1068 KFVLLDDSIIS

-1091 AVTYGDSLENTE
+1091 AVTYGDSLDNTE
-1103 VKVINSFSN
+1103 AKVLNN

>member
-21 GRIIGSELGALL
+21 GQIIGSELGALL

-40 MFGLDAEQKVTHG
+40 MFSLDAEQKVTHG

-145 YSGRE
+145 YRGAE

-155 PFMSSIEGEGNVPA
+155 PFMSSIEGVPA

-197 RTTLKPVGFSIAEN
+197 QTALKPSGFSIAEN
-211 IRNINIIPGSGEF
+211 IENINIIPGSGEF

-262 DAMLSLD
+262 DAVLSLD
-269 QLKEDLPNVELV
+269 QLKEDLPNVEWV

-310 ILPDDWQVGGVTR
+310 ILPDDWQVGSSTR
-323 DNAQLISKDAS
+323 DDAQLISKDAS

-339 GGTVSDAAL
+339 GGTVSDSAL

-369 LDTKNKEWRGKLSGT
+369 LDTENKEWRGRLSGT
-384 PGDISDFFENQ
+384 PEDISDFFKNQ

-413 GFIIGSEFAQL
+413 GFIIGSEFVEL

-439 LVKLAKRIKLQLGK
+439 LVKLAKRIKLQLGE
-453 EVTVTYAADWS
+453 EVIVTYAADWS

-481 EYIDVIGI
+481 EYIDVVGI
-489 DAYFPLTDGPEPP
+489 DAYFPLTDGPEPS
-502 FGYSVEDVMGGWSS
+502 FGYSAEDVMGGWSS

-552 THINPSGSKTK
+552 AQINPGGSKTK

-675 SNVLSDLLQ
+675 SDVLSDLLQ
-684 KAGLKSDQFDTS
+684 KAGLKSDQFDTGG
-696 DVKGLLSGY
+696 VKGLLSGY
-705 VINDQQSVRSII
+705 VINDQQPVRSII

-730 QDSKLKFV
+730 QGSKLKFV

-743 VTTEIPIGETVFSNN
+743 VTTVMPIGETVFSNN
-758 SKLANISQLDLNNKV
+758 SKLVNISQLDLNNKV
-773 NVVYFNR
+773 NIVYFNR

-791 ELPKQGAAITVEIPL
+791 ELPKQGTAITVEIPL

-815 IAEGLLYSSWQERN
+815 IAEVLLYSSWQERN

-851 DSEKKHTVRIIKTKF
+851 DGEKKHTVRIIKTKF
-866 ESMSIQVIGVGYD
+866 ESMSIQVSGVSYD
-879 HSIYKLSFPS
+879 RSIYKLSFPS

-901 HISKIIVEMID
+901 HISKTIIEMID
-912 LPDIKGNSA
+912 LPHVKGNSA
-921 SFALISEEKNWK
+921 SFTLISEEKNWK

-939 SYNDKDYKPIANT
+939 SYNDKDYKPIAST

-972 LRFGVLSSS
+972 LRFGKLLGIIDSNS
-981 YNHYLSDGVIPALD
+981 AL
-995 HISPGSQC
+995 I
-1003 LGTGMTEEGFTS
+1003 
-1015 TNVST
+1015 
-1020 INVSNLALVGKEI
+1020 GKEVI
-1033 VKFQSAELIDK
+1033 KFQNTELIDK

-1049 SNLIRGQEGTKEY
+1049 SNLIRGQEGTKD
-1062 QHTAGE
+1062 TAGE
-1068 KFTLLDDSVIS
+1068 KFVLLDDSIIS
-1079 FEVQRGK
+1079 FEVQPGR

-1091 AVTYGDSLENTE
+1091 AVTYGDSLDNTE
-1103 VKVINSFSN
+1103 AKVLNN

>member
-10 FGQAGSIFGPI
+10 LGQAGSIFGPI
-21 GRIIGSELGALL
+21 GQIIGSELGALL
-33 GAQLDGA
+33 GAQLDSA
-40 MFGLDAEQKVTHG
+40 MFSLDAEQKITHG

-60 VQTSTYGRTIPI
+60 VQTSTYGKAIPI
-72 IYGTARVAGNIIWS
+72 IYGTARIAGNIIWS

-94 TTKSK
+94 TTQNKT
-99 IGRGMNVTYNY
+99 GRGINITYNY

-126 NRIWADTTSLSF
+126 NRIWGGTKSLSF
-138 DEIDYTF
+138 DQIDYTF
-145 YSGRE
+145 YHGRE

-155 PFMSSIEGEGNVPA
+155 PFMLSIEGEKNVPA

-185 YNNRVPIFTFEV
+185 YSNRVPVFTFEV
-197 RTTLKPVGFSIAEN
+197 QTALKLSGFSVAEN
-211 IRNINIIPGSGEF
+211 IKNINIIPGSGEF

-230 QKKIAQEKISSNQ
+230 QKKIAREKISSSQ
-243 YIPYGLAQRVN
+243 YIPYGPVQRVN

-269 QLKEDLPNVELV
+269 QLKESLPNVEWA
-281 SVVVNWFVND
+281 SVVVNWFASS

-310 ILPDDWQVGGVTR
+310 IVPDDWQVGNITR
-323 DNAQLISKDAS
+323 DNAQLISKDNH

-357 RGYKVMLYPMPL
+357 RGYKVMLYPMLL
-369 LDTKNKEWRGKLSGT
+369 LDTKNKEWRGKLSG
-384 PGDISDFFENQ
+384 PPEDISDFFENQ
-395 YNKFIEH
+395 YSKFIEH
-402 YASIAKQTKVE
+402 YTSIAKQTKVE

-424 TKIRDEQGNYPAVIE
+424 TRVKDVEGNYPAVAE
-439 LVKLAKRIKLQLGK
+439 LVKVAKQVKLQLGK
-453 EVTVTYAADWS
+453 EVNVTYAADWS

-481 EYIDVIGI
+481 QFIDVIGI
-489 DAYFPLTDGPEPP
+489 DAYFPLTDGEEPP
-502 FGYSVEDVMGGWSS
+502 FGYSAEGVIYGWSS

-531 EKVKYNDSRYAWKNI
+531 EKVKYNDSMYAWKNI

-552 THINPSGSKTK
+552 VHVNPGGSKTK

-604 SNGEVSFLSQKIAI
+604 SNGEVSFLSQKTAI

-640 ARPFPYFPNLCDMWT
+640 ARPFPYFPNLCDMWA

-666 QGKLSQLNI
+666 QGKISQLNV
-675 SNVLSDLLQ
+675 SDVLSDLLQ
-684 KAGLKSDQFDTS
+684 KVGLKGDQFDTS

-705 VINDQQSVRSII
+705 VINDQQPVRSII
-717 KMLQSCYFFDVVE
+717 KMLRRCYFFDVVE
-730 QDSKLKFV
+730 QNSKLKFI

-743 VTTEIPIGETVFSNN
+743 VTTGIPVDETVFNHN
-758 SKLANISQLDLNNKV
+758 PKLIQLSQLDLNNRI
-773 NVVYFNR
+773 NIVYFNR

-791 ELPKQGAAITVEIPL
+791 ELPKQGNAATVEIPL

-815 IAEGLLYSSWQERN
+815 IAEVLLYSSWQERN
-829 IYNFKLPIKY
+829 VYNFKLPIKY
-839 AWLVPSDVITIL
+839 AWLLPSDVIAIS
-851 DSEKKHTVRIIKTKF
+851 DGEKRHTMRIIKTKF
-866 ESMSIQVIGVGYD
+866 ESMSIQVMGVGYD
-879 HSIYKLSFPS
+879 PSIYKLSFPS

-901 HISKIIVEMID
+901 HISKSIVEMID
-912 LPDIKGNSA
+912 LPHIKGNIA
-921 SFALISEEKNWK
+921 SFTLISEEEGWK

-939 SYNDKDYKPIANT
+939 SYDDKNYKPIASANI
-952 NKQSTYGYVMESTDE
+952 QSTYGYVIESTDE
-967 GLIVV
+967 GITVV
-972 LRFGVLSSS
+972 LRFGK
-981 YNHYLSDGVIPALD
+981 LD
-995 HISPGSQC
+995 VMNP
-1003 LGTGMTEEGFTS
+1003 T
-1015 TNVST
+1015 V
-1020 INVSNLALVGKEI
+1020 LALVGKEVI
-1033 VKFQSAELIDK
+1033 KFQDAKLIDK

-1049 SNLIRGQEGTKEY
+1049 SNLIRGQEGTKKYE
-1062 QHTAGE
+1062 HTAGE
-1068 KFTLLDDSVIS
+1068 KFILLDDSIIS
-1079 FEVQRGK
+1079 FEVQKGR

-1091 AVTYGDSLENTE
+1091 AVTYGDSLDNTE
-1103 VKVINSFSN
+1103 TKIVN

>member
-40 MFGLDAEQKVTHG
+40 MFSLDAEQKVTHG

-155 PFMSSIEGEGNVPA
+155 PFISSIEGEGNVPA

-185 YNNRVPIFTFEV
+185 YNNRVPVFTFEV
-197 RTTLKPVGFSIAEN
+197 QTALKPVGFSIAEN

-230 QKKIAQEKISSNQ
+230 QKKIEQEKISSNQ

-262 DAMLSLD
+262 DAVLSLD
-269 QLKEDLPNVELV
+269 QLKGDLPNVEWV

-339 GGTVSDAAL
+339 GGTVSDSAL

-439 LVKLAKRIKLQLGK
+439 LVKLAKQIKLNLGK

-481 EYIDVIGI
+481 EYIDVVGI

-502 FGYSVEDVMGGWSS
+502 FGYSAEDVMGGWSS

-552 THINPSGSKTK
+552 THINPGGSKTK

-675 SNVLSDLLQ
+675 SDVLSDLLQ

-696 DVKGLLSGY
+696 NVKGLLSGY
-705 VINDQQSVRSII
+705 VINDQQPVRSII

-743 VTTEIPIGETVFSNN
+743 VTTVMPIGETVFSNN

-815 IAEGLLYSSWQERN
+815 IAEVLLYSSWQERN

-901 HISKIIVEMID
+901 HISKTIVEMID

-921 SFALISEEKNWK
+921 SFTLISEEKNGK

-939 SYNDKDYKPIANT
+939 SYNDKDYKPIAST

-972 LRFGVLSSS
+972 LRFG
-981 YNHYLSDGVIPALD
+981 NI
-995 HISPGSQC
+995 
-1003 LGTGMTEEGFTS
+1003 TS
-1015 TNVST
+1015 
-1020 INVSNLALVGKEI
+1020 IADSNLALVGKEI
-1033 VKFQSAELIDK
+1033 VKFQNAELIDK

-1049 SNLIRGQEGTKEY
+1049 SNLIRGQEGTKE
-1062 QHTAGE
+1062 TAGE
-1068 KFTLLDDSVIS
+1068 KFVLLDDSIIS

-1091 AVTYGDSLENTE
+1091 AVTYGDSLDNTE
-1103 VKVINSFSN
+1103 AKVLNN

>member
-1 MSTIILSSI
+1 
-10 FGQAGSIFGPI
+10 
-21 GRIIGSELGALL
+21 
-33 GAQLDGA
+33 
-40 MFGLDAEQKVTHG
+40 
-53 ARLKNLQ
+53 
-60 VQTSTYGRTIPI
+60 
-72 IYGTARVAGNIIWS
+72 
-86 QPIKEEAI
+86 
-94 TTKSK
+94 
-99 IGRGMNVTYNY
+99 MNVTYNY

-155 PFMSSIEGEGNVPA
+155 PFISSIEGEGNVPA

-185 YNNRVPIFTFEV
+185 YNNRVPVFTFEV
-197 RTTLKPVGFSIAEN
+197 QTALKPVGFSIAEN

-230 QKKIAQEKISSNQ
+230 QKKIEQEKISSNQ

-262 DAMLSLD
+262 DAVLSLD
-269 QLKEDLPNVELV
+269 QLKGDLPNVEWV

-339 GGTVSDAAL
+339 GGTVSDSAL

-424 TKIRDEQGNYPAVIE
+424 TKIRDEQGNSPAVIE
-439 LVKLAKRIKLQLGK
+439 LVKLAKQIKLNLGK

-481 EYIDVIGI
+481 EYIDVVGI

-502 FGYSVEDVMGGWSS
+502 FGYSAEDVMGGWSS

-552 THINPSGSKTK
+552 THINPGGSKTK

-675 SNVLSDLLQ
+675 SDVLSDLLQ

-696 DVKGLLSGY
+696 NVKGLLSGY
-705 VINDQQSVRSII
+705 VINDQQPVRSII

-743 VTTEIPIGETVFSNN
+743 VTTVMPIGETVFSNN

-815 IAEGLLYSSWQERN
+815 IAEVLLYSSWQERN

-901 HISKIIVEMID
+901 HISKTIVEMID

-921 SFALISEEKNWK
+921 SFTLISEEKNWK

-939 SYNDKDYKPIANT
+939 SYNDKDYKPIAST

-972 LRFGVLSSS
+972 LRFG
-981 YNHYLSDGVIPALD
+981 NI
-995 HISPGSQC
+995 
-1003 LGTGMTEEGFTS
+1003 TS
-1015 TNVST
+1015 
-1020 INVSNLALVGKEI
+1020 IADSNLALVGKEI
-1033 VKFQSAELIDK
+1033 VKFQNAELIDK

-1049 SNLIRGQEGTKEY
+1049 SNLIRGQEGTKE
-1062 QHTAGE
+1062 TAGE
-1068 KFTLLDDSVIS
+1068 KFVLLDDSIIS

-1091 AVTYGDSLENTE
+1091 AVTYGDSLDNTE
-1103 VKVINSFSN
+1103 AKVLNN

>member
-10 FGQAGSIFGPI
+10 LSKAGSIFGPI
-21 GRIIGSELGALL
+21 GQIVGSELGALL
-33 GAQLDGA
+33 GAQLDNA
-40 MFGLDAEQKVTHG
+40 IFGLDADQKITHG

-60 VQTSTYGRTIPI
+60 VQTSTYGKAIPI
-72 IYGTARVAGNIIWS
+72 IYGTARIAGNIIWS

-94 TTKSK
+94 TTQNKT
-99 IGRGMNVTYNY
+99 GRGINITYNY

-126 NRIWADTTSLSF
+126 NRIWADIKSLSF

-145 YSGRE
+145 YHGRE

-155 PFMSSIEGEGNVPA
+155 PFMLSIEGEKNVPA

-185 YNNRVPIFTFEV
+185 YSNRVPVFTFEV
-197 RTTLKPVGFSIAEN
+197 QTALKLNGFSVAEN
-211 IRNINIIPGSGEF
+211 IKNINIIPGSGEF

-230 QKKIAQEKISSNQ
+230 QKKIAREKISSSQ
-243 YIPYGLAQRVN
+243 YIPYGPVQRVN

-269 QLKEDLPNVELV
+269 QLKESLPNVEWA
-281 SVVVNWFVND
+281 SVVVNWFASS

-310 ILPDDWQVGGVTR
+310 IVPDDWQVGNITR
-323 DNAQLISKDAS
+323 DNAQLISKDNH

-357 RGYKVMLYPMPL
+357 RGYKVMLYPMLL

-384 PGDISDFFENQ
+384 PQDISDFFENQ
-395 YNKFIEH
+395 YSKFIEH
-402 YASIAKQTKVE
+402 YTSIAKQTKVE

-424 TKIRDEQGNYPAVIE
+424 TRVKDAKGNYPAVAE
-439 LVKLAKRIKLQLGK
+439 LVKVAKQVKFQLGK
-453 EVTVTYAADWS
+453 EVNVTYAADWS

-481 EYIDVIGI
+481 EFIDVVGI

-502 FGYSVEDVMGGWSS
+502 FGYSAKDVTGGWSS

-524 DYSKSEP
+524 DYSKSDP
-531 EKVKYNDSRYAWKNI
+531 EKIKYNDSEYAWKNI

-552 THINPSGSKTK
+552 VHVNPGGSKTK

-604 SNGEVSFLSQKIAI
+604 SNGEVSFLSQKTAI

-640 ARPFPYFPNLCDMWT
+640 ARPFPYFPNLCDMWA

-666 QGKLSQLNI
+666 QGKISQLNV
-675 SNVLSDLLQ
+675 SDVLSDLLQ
-684 KAGLKSDQFDTS
+684 KVGLKGDQFDTS

-705 VINDQQSVRSII
+705 VINDQQPVRSII
-717 KMLQSCYFFDVVE
+717 KMLRRCYFFDVVE
-730 QDSKLKFV
+730 QNSKLKFI

-743 VTTEIPIGETVFSNN
+743 VTTGIPVDETVFNHN
-758 SKLANISQLDLNNKV
+758 PKLIQLSQLDLNNRI
-773 NVVYFNR
+773 NIVYFNR

-791 ELPKQGAAITVEIPL
+791 ELPKQGNAATVEIPL

-815 IAEGLLYSSWQERN
+815 IAEVLLYSSWQERN
-829 IYNFKLPIKY
+829 VYNFKLPIKY
-839 AWLVPSDVITIL
+839 AWLLPSDVIAIS
-851 DSEKKHTVRIIKTKF
+851 DGEKRHTMRIIKTKF
-866 ESMSIQVIGVGYD
+866 ESMSIQVMGVGYD
-879 HSIYKLSFPS
+879 PSIYKLSFPS

-901 HISKIIVEMID
+901 HISKSIVEMID
-912 LPDIKGNSA
+912 LPHIKGNIA
-921 SFALISEEKNWK
+921 SFTLISEEEGWK

-939 SYNDKDYKPIANT
+939 SYDDKNYKPIASANI
-952 NKQSTYGYVMESTDE
+952 QSTYGYVIESTDE
-967 GLIVV
+967 GITVV
-972 LRFGVLSSS
+972 LRFGK
-981 YNHYLSDGVIPALD
+981 LD
-995 HISPGSQC
+995 V
-1003 LGTGMTEEGFTS
+1003 MNS
-1015 TNVST
+1015 TV
-1020 INVSNLALVGKEI
+1020 LALVGKEVI
-1033 VKFQSAELIDK
+1033 KFQDAKLIDK

-1049 SNLIRGQEGTKEY
+1049 SNLIRGQEGTKKYE
-1062 QHTAGE
+1062 HTAGE
-1068 KFTLLDDSVIS
+1068 KFILLDDSIIS
-1079 FEVQRGK
+1079 FEVQKGR

-1091 AVTYGDSLENTE
+1091 AVTYGDSLDNTE
-1103 VKVINSFSN
+1103 TKIVN

>member
-10 FGQAGSIFGPI
+10 LSKAGSIFGPI
-21 GRIIGSELGALL
+21 GQIVGSELGALL
-33 GAQLDGA
+33 GAQLDNA
-40 MFGLDAEQKVTHG
+40 IFGLDADQKITHG

-60 VQTSTYGRTIPI
+60 VQTSTYGKAIPI
-72 IYGTARVAGNIIWS
+72 IYGTARIAGNIIWS

-94 TTKSK
+94 TTQNKT
-99 IGRGMNVTYNY
+99 GRGINITYNY

-126 NRIWADTTSLSF
+126 NRIWADIKSLSF

-145 YSGRE
+145 YHGRE

-155 PFMSSIEGEGNVPA
+155 PFMLSIEGEKNVPA

-185 YNNRVPIFTFEV
+185 YSNRVPVFTFEV
-197 RTTLKPVGFSIAEN
+197 QTALKLNGFSVAEN
-211 IRNINIIPGSGEF
+211 IKNINIIPGSGEF

-230 QKKIAQEKISSNQ
+230 QKKIAREKISSSQ
-243 YIPYGLAQRVN
+243 YIPYGPVQRVN

-269 QLKEDLPNVELV
+269 QLKESLPNVEWA
-281 SVVVNWFVND
+281 SVVVNWFASS

-310 ILPDDWQVGGVTR
+310 IVPDDWQVGNITR
-323 DNAQLISKDAS
+323 DNAQLISKDNH

-357 RGYKVMLYPMPL
+357 RGYKVMLYPMLL

-384 PGDISDFFENQ
+384 PQDISDFFENQ
-395 YNKFIEH
+395 YSKFIEH
-402 YASIAKQTKVE
+402 YTSIAKQTKVE

-424 TKIRDEQGNYPAVIE
+424 TRVKDAKGNYPAVAE
-439 LVKLAKRIKLQLGK
+439 LVKVAKQVKFQLGK
-453 EVTVTYAADWS
+453 EVNVTYAADWS

-481 EYIDVIGI
+481 EFIDVVGI

-502 FGYSVEDVMGGWSS
+502 FGYSAKDVTGGWSS

-524 DYSKSEP
+524 DYSKSDP
-531 EKVKYNDSRYAWKNI
+531 EKIKYNDSEYAWKNI

-552 THINPSGSKTK
+552 VHVNPGGSKTK

-604 SNGEVSFLSQKIAI
+604 SNGEVSFLSQKTAI

-640 ARPFPYFPNLCDMWT
+640 ARPFPYFPNLCDMWA

-666 QGKLSQLNI
+666 QGKISQLNV
-675 SNVLSDLLQ
+675 SDVLSDLLQ
-684 KAGLKSDQFDTS
+684 KVGLKGDQFDTS

-705 VINDQQSVRSII
+705 VINDQQPVRSII
-717 KMLQSCYFFDVVE
+717 KMLRRCYFFDVVE
-730 QDSKLKFV
+730 QNSKLKFI

-743 VTTEIPIGETVFSNN
+743 VTTGIPVDETVFNHN
-758 SKLANISQLDLNNKV
+758 PKLIQLSQLDLNNRI
-773 NVVYFNR
+773 NIVYFNR

-791 ELPKQGAAITVEIPL
+791 ELPKQGNAATVEIPL

-815 IAEGLLYSSWQERN
+815 IAEVLLYSSWQERN
-829 IYNFKLPIKY
+829 VYNFKLPIKY
-839 AWLVPSDVITIL
+839 AWLLPSDVIAIS
-851 DSEKKHTVRIIKTKF
+851 DGEKRHTMRIIKTKF
-866 ESMSIQVIGVGYD
+866 ESMSIQVMGVGYD
-879 HSIYKLSFPS
+879 PSIYKLSFPS

-901 HISKIIVEMID
+901 HISKSIVEMID
-912 LPDIKGNSA
+912 LPHIKGNIA
-921 SFALISEEKNWK
+921 SFTLISEEEGWK

-939 SYNDKDYKPIANT
+939 SYDDKNYKPIASANI
-952 NKQSTYGYVMESTDE
+952 QSTYGYVIESTDE
-967 GLIVV
+967 GITVV
-972 LRFGVLSSS
+972 LRFGK
-981 YNHYLSDGVIPALD
+981 LD
-995 HISPGSQC
+995 VMNP
-1003 LGTGMTEEGFTS
+1003 T
-1015 TNVST
+1015 V
-1020 INVSNLALVGKEI
+1020 LALVGKEVI
-1033 VKFQSAELIDK
+1033 KFQDAKLIDK

-1049 SNLIRGQEGTKEY
+1049 SNLIRGQEGTKKYE
-1062 QHTAGE
+1062 HTAGE
-1068 KFTLLDDSVIS
+1068 KFILLDDSIIS
-1079 FEVQRGK
+1079 FEVQKGR

-1091 AVTYGDSLENTE
+1091 AVTYGDSLDNTE
-1103 VKVINSFSN
+1103 TKIVN

>member
-10 FGQAGSIFGPI
+10 LSKAGSIFGPI
-21 GRIIGSELGALL
+21 GQIVGSELGALL
-33 GAQLDGA
+33 GAQLDNA
-40 MFGLDAEQKVTHG
+40 IFGLDADQKITHG

-60 VQTSTYGRTIPI
+60 VQTSTYGKAIPI
-72 IYGTARVAGNIIWS
+72 IYGTARIAGNIIWS

-94 TTKSK
+94 TTQNKT
-99 IGRGMNVTYNY
+99 GRGINITYNY

-126 NRIWADTTSLSF
+126 NRIWADIKSLSF

-145 YSGRE
+145 YHGRE

-155 PFMSSIEGEGNVPA
+155 PFMLSIEGEKNVPA

-185 YNNRVPIFTFEV
+185 YSNRVPVFTFEV
-197 RTTLKPVGFSIAEN
+197 QTALKLNGFSVAEN
-211 IRNINIIPGSGEF
+211 IKNINIIPGSGEF

-230 QKKIAQEKISSNQ
+230 QKKIAREKISSSQ
-243 YIPYGLAQRVN
+243 YIPYGPVQRVN

-269 QLKEDLPNVELV
+269 QLKESLPNVEWA
-281 SVVVNWFVND
+281 SVVVNWFASS

-310 ILPDDWQVGGVTR
+310 IVPDDWQVGNITR
-323 DNAQLISKDAS
+323 DNAQLISKDNH

-357 RGYKVMLYPMPL
+357 RGYKVMLYPMLL

-384 PGDISDFFENQ
+384 PQDISDFFENQ
-395 YNKFIEH
+395 YSKFIEH
-402 YASIAKQTKVE
+402 YTSIAKQTKVE

-424 TKIRDEQGNYPAVIE
+424 TRVKDAKGNYPAVAE
-439 LVKLAKRIKLQLGK
+439 LVKVAKQVKFQLGK
-453 EVTVTYAADWS
+453 EVNVTYAADWS

-481 EYIDVIGI
+481 EFIDVVGI

-502 FGYSVEDVMGGWSS
+502 FGYSAKDVTGGWSS

-524 DYSKSEP
+524 DYSKSDP
-531 EKVKYNDSRYAWKNI
+531 EKIKYNDSEYAWKNI

-552 THINPSGSKTK
+552 VHVNPGGSKTK

-604 SNGEVSFLSQKIAI
+604 SNGEVSFLSQKTAI

-629 MVEKMFLWAWD
+629 MVEKMFLWAWG
-640 ARPFPYFPNLCDMWT
+640 ARPFPYFPNLCDMWA

-666 QGKLSQLNI
+666 QGKISQLNV
-675 SNVLSDLLQ
+675 SDVLSDLLQ
-684 KAGLKSDQFDTS
+684 KVGLKGDQFDTS

-705 VINDQQSVRSII
+705 VINDQQPVRSII
-717 KMLQSCYFFDVVE
+717 KMLRRCYFFDVVE
-730 QDSKLKFV
+730 QNSKLKFI

-743 VTTEIPIGETVFSNN
+743 VKTEIPIGEMVTNN
-758 SKLANISQLDLNNKV
+758 VAKLVNISQLDLNSKV
-773 NVVYFNR
+773 NIVYFNR

-791 ELPKQGAAITVEIPL
+791 ELPRQGNAATVPIPL

-815 IAEGLLYSSWQERN
+815 IAEVLLYSSWQERN

-839 AWLVPSDVITIL
+839 AWLAPSDVIAIL
-851 DSEKKHTVRIIKTKF
+851 NGEKRHTVRIIKTKF
-866 ESMSIQVIGVGYD
+866 ESMSIQVMGVGYD
-879 HSIYKLSFPS
+879 PSIYKLSFPS

-901 HISKIIVEMID
+901 HISKTIIEMID
-912 LPDIKGNSA
+912 LSHIKGNIA
-921 SFALISEEKNWK
+921 SFTLINEEEGWK

-939 SYNDKDYKPIANT
+939 SYDDKDYKPIASANI
-952 NKQSTYGYVMESTDE
+952 QSTYGYIMESSNE
-967 GLIVV
+967 EIVVV
-972 LRFGVLSSS
+972 LRFGK
-981 YNHYLSDGVIPALD
+981 LD
-995 HISPGSQC
+995 ATAS
-1003 LGTGMTEEGFTS
+1003 
-1015 TNVST
+1015 
-1020 INVSNLALVGKEI
+1020 ALVGEEI
-1033 VKFQSAELIDK
+1033 IKFQNAELIGK

-1049 SNLIRGQEGTKEY
+1049 SDLIKEQEGTKKYE
-1062 QHTAGE
+1062 HTSGE
-1068 KFTLLDDSVIS
+1068 KFILLDDSIIS
-1079 FEVQRGK
+1079 FEVQKGR

-1091 AVTYGDSLENTE
+1091 AVTCGDSLDNTE
-1103 VKVINSFSN
+1103 TKIVN

>member
-21 GRIIGSELGALL
+21 GQIIGSELGALL

-40 MFGLDAEQKVTHG
+40 MFSLDAEQKVTHG

-145 YSGRE
+145 YRGAE

-155 PFMSSIEGEGNVPA
+155 PFMSSIEGVPA

-197 RTTLKPVGFSIAEN
+197 QTALKPSGFSIAEN
-211 IRNINIIPGSGEF
+211 IENINIIPGSGEF

-262 DAMLSLD
+262 DAVLSLD
-269 QLKEDLPNVELV
+269 QLKEDLQNVEWV

-310 ILPDDWQVGGVTR
+310 ILPDDWQVGSSTR
-323 DNAQLISKDAS
+323 DDAQLISKDAS
-334 GNPRY
+334 GNQRY
-339 GGTVSDAAL
+339 GGTVSDSAL

-369 LDTKNKEWRGKLSGT
+369 LDTENKEWRGRLSGT
-384 PGDISDFFENQ
+384 PEDISDFFKNQ

-413 GFIIGSEFAQL
+413 GFIIGSEFVEL

-439 LVKLAKRIKLQLGK
+439 LVKLAKRIKLQLGE
-453 EVTVTYAADWS
+453 EVIVTYAADWS

-481 EYIDVIGI
+481 EYIDVVGI

-502 FGYSVEDVMGGWSS
+502 FGYSAEDVMGGWSS

-552 THINPSGSKTK
+552 AHINPGGSKTK

-675 SNVLSDLLQ
+675 SDVLSDLLQ
-684 KAGLKSDQFDTS
+684 KAGLKSDQFDTGG
-696 DVKGLLSGY
+696 VKGLLSGY
-705 VINDQQSVRSII
+705 VINDQQPVRSII

-730 QDSKLKFV
+730 QGSKLKFV

-743 VTTEIPIGETVFSNN
+743 VTTVMPIGETVFSNN
-758 SKLANISQLDLNNKV
+758 SKLVNISQLDLNNKV
-773 NVVYFNR
+773 NIVYFNR

-791 ELPKQGAAITVEIPL
+791 ELPKQGTAITVEIPL

-815 IAEGLLYSSWQERN
+815 IAEVLLYSSWQERN

-851 DSEKKHTVRIIKTKF
+851 EGEKKHTVRIIKTKF
-866 ESMSIQVIGVGYD
+866 ESMSIQVSGVSYD
-879 HSIYKLSFPS
+879 RSIYKLSFPS

-901 HISKIIVEMID
+901 HISKTIIEMID
-912 LPDIKGNSA
+912 LPHVKGNSA
-921 SFALISEEKNWK
+921 SFTLISEEKNWK

-939 SYNDKDYKPIANT
+939 SYNDKDYKPIAST

-972 LRFGVLSSS
+972 LRFGKLLGIIDSNS
-981 YNHYLSDGVIPALD
+981 AL
-995 HISPGSQC
+995 I
-1003 LGTGMTEEGFTS
+1003 
-1015 TNVST
+1015 
-1020 INVSNLALVGKEI
+1020 GKEVI
-1033 VKFQSAELIDK
+1033 KFQNTELIDK

-1049 SNLIRGQEGTKEY
+1049 SNLIRGQEGTKD
-1062 QHTAGE
+1062 TAGE
-1068 KFTLLDDSVIS
+1068 KFVLLDDSIIS
-1079 FEVQRGK
+1079 FEVQPGR

-1091 AVTYGDSLENTE
+1091 AVTYGDSLDNTE
-1103 VKVINSFSN
+1103 AKVLNN

>member
-10 FGQAGSIFGPI
+10 LSKAGSIFGPI
-21 GRIIGSELGALL
+21 GQIVGSELGALL
-33 GAQLDGA
+33 GAQLDNA
-40 MFGLDAEQKVTHG
+40 IFGLDADQKITHG

-60 VQTSTYGRTIPI
+60 VQTSTYGKAIPI
-72 IYGTARVAGNIIWS
+72 IYGTARIAGNIIWS

-94 TTKSK
+94 TTQNKT
-99 IGRGMNVTYNY
+99 GRGINITYNY
-110 YATLAIAIC
+110 YATLTIAIC

-126 NRIWADTTSLSF
+126 NRIWADIKSLSF

-145 YSGRE
+145 YHGRE

-155 PFMSSIEGEGNVPA
+155 PFMLSIEGEKNVPA

-185 YNNRVPIFTFEV
+185 YSNRVPVFTFEV
-197 RTTLKPVGFSIAEN
+197 QTALKLNGFSVAEN
-211 IRNINIIPGSGEF
+211 IKNINIIPGSGEF

-230 QKKIAQEKISSNQ
+230 QKKIAREKISSSQ
-243 YIPYGLAQRVN
+243 YIPYGPVQRVN

-269 QLKEDLPNVELV
+269 QLKESLPNVEWA
-281 SVVVNWFVND
+281 SVVVNWFASS

-310 ILPDDWQVGGVTR
+310 IVPDDWQVGNITR
-323 DNAQLISKDAS
+323 DNAQLISKDNH

-357 RGYKVMLYPMPL
+357 RGYKVMLYPMLL

-384 PGDISDFFENQ
+384 PQDISDFFENQ
-395 YNKFIEH
+395 YSKFIEH
-402 YASIAKQTKVE
+402 YTSIAKQTKVE

-424 TKIRDEQGNYPAVIE
+424 TRVKDAKGNYPAVAE
-439 LVKLAKRIKLQLGK
+439 LVKVAKQVKFQLGK
-453 EVTVTYAADWS
+453 EVNVTYAADWS

-481 EYIDVIGI
+481 EFIDVVGI

-502 FGYSVEDVMGGWSS
+502 FGYSAKDVTGGWSS

-524 DYSKSEP
+524 DYSKSDP
-531 EKVKYNDSRYAWKNI
+531 EKIKYNDSEYAWKNI

-552 THINPSGSKTK
+552 VHVNSGGSKTK

-604 SNGEVSFLSQKIAI
+604 SNGEVSFLSQKTAI

-640 ARPFPYFPNLCDMWT
+640 ARPFPYFPNLCDMWA

-666 QGKLSQLNI
+666 QGKISQLNV
-675 SNVLSDLLQ
+675 SDVLSDLLQ
-684 KAGLKSDQFDTS
+684 KVGLKGDQFDTS

-705 VINDQQSVRSII
+705 VINDQQPVRSII
-717 KMLQSCYFFDVVE
+717 KMLRRCYFFDVVE
-730 QDSKLKFV
+730 QNSKLKFI

-743 VTTEIPIGETVFSNN
+743 VTTGIPVDETVFNHN
-758 SKLANISQLDLNNKV
+758 PKLIQLSQLDLNNRI
-773 NVVYFNR
+773 NIVYFNR

-791 ELPKQGAAITVEIPL
+791 ELPKQGNAATVEIPL

-815 IAEGLLYSSWQERN
+815 IAEVLLYSSWQERN
-829 IYNFKLPIKY
+829 VYNFKLPIKY
-839 AWLVPSDVITIL
+839 AWLLPSDVIAIS
-851 DSEKKHTVRIIKTKF
+851 DGEKRHTMRIIKTKF
-866 ESMSIQVIGVGYD
+866 ESMSIQVMGVGYD
-879 HSIYKLSFPS
+879 PSIYKLSFPS

-901 HISKIIVEMID
+901 HISKSIVEMID
-912 LPDIKGNSA
+912 LPHIKGNIA
-921 SFALISEEKNWK
+921 SFTLISEEEGWK

-939 SYNDKDYKPIANT
+939 SYDDKNYKPIASANI
-952 NKQSTYGYVMESTDE
+952 QSTYGYVIESTDE
-967 GLIVV
+967 GITVV
-972 LRFGVLSSS
+972 LRFGK
-981 YNHYLSDGVIPALD
+981 LD
-995 HISPGSQC
+995 V
-1003 LGTGMTEEGFTS
+1003 MNS
-1015 TNVST
+1015 TV
-1020 INVSNLALVGKEI
+1020 LALVGKEVI
-1033 VKFQSAELIDK
+1033 KFQDAKLIDK

-1049 SNLIRGQEGTKEY
+1049 SNLIRGQEGTKKYE
-1062 QHTAGE
+1062 HTAGE
-1068 KFTLLDDSVIS
+1068 KFILLDDSIIS
-1079 FEVQRGK
+1079 FEVQKGR

-1091 AVTYGDSLENTE
+1091 AVTYGDSLDNTE
-1103 VKVINSFSN
+1103 TKIVN